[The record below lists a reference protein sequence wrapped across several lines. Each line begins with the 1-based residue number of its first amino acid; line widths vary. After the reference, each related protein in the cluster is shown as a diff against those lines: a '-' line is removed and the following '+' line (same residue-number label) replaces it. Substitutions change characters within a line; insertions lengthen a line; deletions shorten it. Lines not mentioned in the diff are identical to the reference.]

1 MTLPRLNNS
10 AALKAA
16 LASGLSAEDVNIEAD
31 TPDNDDEAPAVD
43 LDAGTPDSG
52 DILVD
57 EPELAVETDK
67 PNPKPESEP
76 THLASLTAELR
87 DVIRDNAKLQAQVE
101 DLTSRLERSEAGNA
115 TARDIVRTATNRL
128 AVTLNTTLMTD
139 DDASLETWCTT
150 FLKVNRDFER
160 RFPALSRSRAVSAP
174 QPEMS
179 AAEQA
184 ELNRRLNSARKIG
197 SR

>member
-31 TPDNDDEAPAVD
+31 APDNDDEAPAVD
-43 LDAGTPDSG
+43 LDAGTPDSD

-57 EPELAVETDK
+57 EPELAVDPE
-67 PNPKPESEP
+67 PEPESEP

-150 FLKVNRDFER
+150 FLKVNRDFEG

>member
-43 LDAGTPDSG
+43 LDAGTPDSD

-57 EPELAVETDK
+57 EPELAVETDESE
-67 PNPKPESEP
+67 PEPEP

-87 DVIRDNAKLQAQVE
+87 DAIRDNAKLQAQVE
-101 DLTSRLERSEAGNA
+101 DLTSRLERSETGNA

-150 FLKVNRDFER
+150 FLKVNRDFEG

>member
-1 MTLPRLNNS
+1 MTFPRLNNS

-31 TPDNDDEAPAVD
+31 DPETETELAAEDDQVALA
-43 LDAGTPDSG
+43 
-52 DILVD
+52 D
-57 EPELAVETDK
+57 EPELASEAGD
-67 PNPKPESEP
+67 PEPESEP
-76 THLASLTAELR
+76 EPSHLASLTAELR
-87 DVIRDNAKLQAQVE
+87 DAIRENAQLQAQVE
-101 DLTSRLERSEAGNA
+101 DLTSRLERAQTGNA

-150 FLKVNRDFER
+150 FLKVNRDFES
-160 RFPALSRSRAVSAP
+160 RFPALSRSRAVSTP
-174 QPEMS
+174 QSEMS
-179 AAEQA
+179 TAEQA

-197 SR
+197 AR